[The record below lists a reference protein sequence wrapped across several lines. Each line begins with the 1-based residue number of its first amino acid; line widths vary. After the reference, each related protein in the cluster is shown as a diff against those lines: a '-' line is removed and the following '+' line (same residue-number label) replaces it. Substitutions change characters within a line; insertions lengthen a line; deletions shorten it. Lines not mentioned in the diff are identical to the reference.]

1 MKFVRKITS
10 AFNKAVADTYLN
22 LGLQK
27 YDSSQF
33 QDALQYWER
42 ALKIYQAIN
51 DLNGQA
57 HTLNNLGE
65 VHYRNLNECEKAI
78 EFYQQVASIYEQI
91 SVSQG
96 RAKALFNLGEINTF
110 MSQFEKAIEYYQQA
124 LSIDKEIGHRQG
136 VAQAL
141 GNIGN
146 NYIRLDNASRAI
158 DYLQQALSLAR
169 ELGDRQIEANALGTL
184 GSLYLS
190 QSEYSLAK
198 SYLQS
203 TLTIAQVLN
212 NQPMADLVQ
221 ALLQLSEEGQQE
233 KSANDTFM
241 QEFGEGIKALHQ
253 LAEESDN
260 NLLEFT
266 QKFQHIQFFKQIQES
281 IQQSLGN
288 SQETII
294 DLWGRIFHLFQQG
307 QESEALSVL
316 ENSLVRARQCKDII
330 MESNILF
337 ALNNVYLFLNQFDK
351 CIEVSQQSYA
361 IEVQEDSELNIQW
374 LRLLRWLSLFNLA
387 QAYWASGDLNQAET
401 ALREIMQAWESWGG
415 WNTSGLQSD
424 KANIDN
430 FTLARLTMVY
440 EMLQIL
446 LVQQDKIEAAL
457 EISERGRA
465 KAIANLL
472 AQRSPSTSTTFSMPS
487 PTVAEIYNIATNKEA
502 TFVEYSIIDERV
514 CGKAILLIY
523 VIQPTGTI
531 TLRGVDIK
539 SSLES
544 NLETLEALVK
554 SSRDAIDAKGSATLA
569 SQPHIDIISSSD
581 LLFKTLCVAVSPRPP
596 VTLNNKYSTEP
607 DITEQTQYL
616 QQLHKLL
623 IEPIAD
629 LLPENSNQPI
639 IFIPQ
644 DELFLVPFSAIQDAN
659 GKYLIETYTILIAPS
674 IQVLEL
680 TNNRGKVQRSQTVEG
695 HLSSALVVGNPKM
708 PTIPLTEPPV
718 QLQDLPWAK
727 TEAQTIAPLL
737 NTQAIT
743 GTDATKAHITQLLPK
758 ARLIHL
764 ATHGLLD
771 DIRQLGIPGAIAL
784 APSDDDNGFLTAG
797 EIYDMKLNAELVV
810 LSACSTGQGKI
821 TGDGVIGLSRCL
833 IAAGVKSVIV
843 SLWSVEDLS
852 TALLMVKFY
861 QIFQQGVA
869 ASVALNEAQR
879 WLLGVTKT
887 ELSVWLKTNDE
898 RFFDTTLKVN
908 LRRRLHQLDDNAK
921 LFYNP
926 RYWAAFCASGQ

>member
-1 MKFVRKITS
+1 MKLFRKITS

-27 YDSSQF
+27 YDLGELQE
-33 QDALQYWER
+33 ALQYWER
-42 ALKIYQAIN
+42 ALNIYQAIN

-57 HTLNNLGE
+57 HILNNLGE
-65 VHYRNLNECEKAI
+65 LHFRNLGEFETAI
-78 EFYQQVASIYEQI
+78 EFYQQAASIYQTI
-91 SVSQG
+91 GIYGGQ
-96 RAKALFNLGEINTF
+96 AKALFNLGEVNTF
-110 MSQFEKAIEYYQQA
+110 VGQFEKAIEYYQEV
-124 LSIDKEIGHRQG
+124 LSIDEEIGYRQG

-146 NYIRLDNASRAI
+146 NYICLENASLGV
-158 DYLQQALSLAR
+158 DYLQQAINVAR
-169 ELGDRQIEANALGTL
+169 ELGDRQIEANALGSL
-184 GSLYLS
+184 GSLYMS
-190 QSEYSLAK
+190 QRQYSLAK

-212 NQPMADLVQ
+212 NQPMKDSVQ
-221 ALLQLSEEGQQE
+221 ELLQLSEEGLQAKIADDAFFQE
-233 KSANDTFM
+233 L
-241 QEFGEGIKALHQ
+241 GEGIKALHEVG
-253 LAEESDN
+253 EETNN
-260 NLLEFT
+260 NLLEFA
-266 QKFQHIQFFKQIQES
+266 KEYLPIRFFKQCQQS
-281 IQQSLGN
+281 IQKSYSNLILPVN
-288 SQETII
+288 SIETII
-294 DLWGRIFHLFQQG
+294 DLWSNIFHLFQQG
-307 QESEALSVL
+307 QGDEALSIL
-316 ENSLVRARQCKDII
+316 ENSLVKARQCKDTT
-330 MESNILF
+330 MESNILY
-337 ALNNVYLFLNQFDK
+337 ALNHVYLLLNQFDK

-361 IEVQEDSELNIQW
+361 MEVKEDSESLI
-374 LRLLRWLSLFNLA
+374 RWLSLFNLA
-387 QAYWASGDLNQAET
+387 QAYWASGNLNQAET
-401 ALREIMQAWESWGG
+401 ALREIMQAWECWGG

-446 LVQQDKIEAAL
+446 LVQQDKIEDAL

-472 AQRSPSTSTTFSMPS
+472 AQRTQSTPTAFSTPSST
-487 PTVAEIYNIATNKEA
+487 VVEIYNNITKNQKA
-502 TFVEYSIIDERV
+502 TFVEYSVIDERA
-514 CGKAILLIY
+514 CGKTILLIY

-539 SSLES
+539 STLDS

-554 SSRDAIDAKGSATLA
+554 INHDAI
-569 SQPHIDIISSSD
+569 
-581 LLFKTLCVAVSPRPP
+581 
-596 VTLNNKYSTEP
+596 NNIYLTEP
-607 DITEQTQYL
+607 DIIEQNQYL

-623 IEPIAD
+623 IEPIVD

-644 DELFLVPFSAIQDAN
+644 DELFLVPFSALQDAN

-680 TNNRGKVQRSQTVEG
+680 SQNRKKEQRSQTVEG
-695 HLSSALVVGNPKM
+695 HLFSALVVGNPKM
-708 PTIPLTEPPV
+708 PTIPLTEPP
-718 QLQDLPWAK
+718 LTLRDLAWAK
-727 TEAQTIAPLL
+727 TEANAIAPLL

-743 GTDATKAHITQLLPK
+743 GADATKAYITQLLPK

-784 APSDDDNGFLTAG
+784 APSDGDHGFLTAG

-843 SLWSVEDLS
+843 SLWSVDDLS
-852 TALLMVKFY
+852 TALLMVQFY

-869 ASVALNEAQR
+869 ATVALNEAQR

-887 ELSVWLKTNDE
+887 ELEVWLKTNE
-898 RFFDTTLKVN
+898 RFFDATLKIN

-921 LFYNP
+921 LFQHP
-926 RYWAAFCASGQ
+926 RYWAAFCAISK